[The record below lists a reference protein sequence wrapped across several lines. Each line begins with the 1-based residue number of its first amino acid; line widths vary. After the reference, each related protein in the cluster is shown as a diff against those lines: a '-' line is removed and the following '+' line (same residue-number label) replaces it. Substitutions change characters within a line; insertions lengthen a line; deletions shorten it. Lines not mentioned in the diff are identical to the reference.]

1 MKKYIL
7 GILSL
12 IILITCVASYLV
24 TNRDMRFEE
33 WSDKEWAKIEKANQH
48 RYHFQQLNEG
58 EKENYIRLA
67 QGLRRFEEEI
77 YLEADQEESLYKAY
91 NALINDNPDIFW
103 IGAFDFEEITTDE
116 ILVRVEQPDNVKQIY
131 QDIQTKADQIVAQ
144 IPAGSDYDKV
154 KYLYEYVIL
163 NTAYDLDAENNQDV
177 RSVLFNQSSVCTGY
191 AKTFQLLAEKAGIE
205 TIFVAGYIEGVSDY
219 GHAWNMVKI
228 GSYYYWVDPTW
239 GDPVFEQTFDL
250 AESHIVPDISYRFLC
265 VPDRYFAKTHR
276 VETGIAVQLG
286 YVDTLNDDE
295 VWVYPPAIDNS
306 LNHSLLNGGYF
317 ATYERSEIE
326 AYIQKSLALPDHKT
340 IDFQFFDD
348 AVYQEAKQDLLDKN
362 YLGELLSAYW
372 PDPYAERIDYYI
384 VEEPATSSFSLILE

>member
-177 RSVLFNQSSVCTGY
+177 RSVLFNQSSV
-191 AKTFQLLAEKAGIE
+191 
-205 TIFVAGYIEGVSDY
+205 
-219 GHAWNMVKI
+219 
-228 GSYYYWVDPTW
+228 
-239 GDPVFEQTFDL
+239 
-250 AESHIVPDISYRFLC
+250 
-265 VPDRYFAKTHR
+265 
-276 VETGIAVQLG
+276 
-286 YVDTLNDDE
+286 
-295 VWVYPPAIDNS
+295 
-306 LNHSLLNGGYF
+306 
-317 ATYERSEIE
+317 
-326 AYIQKSLALPDHKT
+326 
-340 IDFQFFDD
+340 
-348 AVYQEAKQDLLDKN
+348 
-362 YLGELLSAYW
+362 
-372 PDPYAERIDYYI
+372 
-384 VEEPATSSFSLILE
+384 